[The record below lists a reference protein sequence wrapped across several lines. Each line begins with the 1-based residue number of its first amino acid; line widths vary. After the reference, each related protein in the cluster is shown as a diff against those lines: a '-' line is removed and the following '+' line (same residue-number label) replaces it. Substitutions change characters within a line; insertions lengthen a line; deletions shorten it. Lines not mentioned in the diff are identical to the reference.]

1 MKIQYFLLLSELRP
15 SLLDTP
21 VTTVCTK
28 AVENKL
34 LTSET
39 KYCGEFLVVSRLL
52 KAKDSKD
59 VFVIKTQLAIK
70 TQLK

>member
-39 KYCGEFLVVSRLL
+39 KYCGEFSLFSDFWEQKTAKIYLL
-52 KAKDSKD
+52 SKRS
-59 VFVIKTQLAIK
+59 
-70 TQLK
+70 